1 VSDLQPSRNIEL
13 KARCRDLGAARK
25 TARSAGA
32 EFAWVAHQHDT
43 YFRCPDGRLKL
54 RRIDSSGGRRAE
66 LIRYRRADVGGP
78 RLSRYR
84 VRPVRLPRLLGW
96 WLALRHG
103 IVAEVSK
110 RRELWLWRGVRI
122 HLDEVEKLG
131 TFVELEAVVGDIGS
145 EPEADRRCRE
155 MAGRLGIEDADVI
168 EVSYSDML

>member
-32 EFAWVAHQHDT
+32 EFACVAHQHDT

-78 RLSRYR
+78 RL
-84 VRPVRLPRLLGW
+84 W